1 MHSNR
6 EQITIYVQ
14 YENTIY
20 ILKTYPYEY
29 RNLMQVIYDQII
41 IDDFGDCKGT
51 GRCGTCLI
59 EILNNQEIASQRVG
73 NEASTI
79 NKLDQIVNNSRLAC
93 QILIDNKINNLQCKI
108 IKTDS
113 LGY

>member
-1 MHSNR
+1 
-6 EQITIYVQ
+6 
-14 YENTIY
+14 
-20 ILKTYPYEY
+20 
-29 RNLMQVIYDQII
+29 MQLICDQII
-41 IDDFGDCKGT
+41 TDDFGDCKGT

-59 EILNNQEIASQRVG
+59 EILNNSKMASQRIG

-79 NKLDQIVNNSRLAC
+79 KKLNQIVNNSRLAC
-93 QILIDNKINNLQCKI
+93 QILIDNQINNLQCKI